1 MTSPLANAFGVVV
14 CTLSVAA
21 ALTASANAAAQDLNQ
36 TQKPS
41 GHVPTISQ
49 APQIDGVLTDE
60 AWGNSLRLTD
70 FTEVKPNDGAVSD
83 PVTEIWLMRDDKHLY
98 IAVVCMEPTPADMV
112 LQNIHRDAFLDD
124 DDRMELV
131 LGTFNDSENSY
142 WFQIS
147 AAGSRGDALLGANG
161 RRFNKPWDTFWKGET
176 RILEDRWIA
185 EIAIPFATLSFG
197 EGDLWQANFNRF
209 RGVDRSDHRWASP
222 RRELPLG
229 MISEAGQL
237 SGFTGIQNGYG
248 LEFRPFFTATNTN
261 PYDAPSVLTGEI
273 GGEINWSITPQLKAS
288 VTWNTDFAE
297 TEVDTRQV
305 NLTRYPLFF
314 PEKRDFFLQDSTFFQ
329 FGEVG
334 GHGGTGTHLQPFFSR
349 RIGLAGGLEVP
360 LDYGLRVAGR
370 TAQWD
375 LGFLGVSTEAS
386 SAAGTPDSE
395 LFVFRPSYN
404 LGDGLTVGAL
414 LTSGDPNREE
424 DNTVA
429 GADLRWSS
437 TSVLPGNFS
446 FNTFFTH
453 SDDEYTKS
461 RGLGFGTQ
469 AELTTTD
476 WNYRLSMIG
485 SQGDFRPALGFIR
498 RPGEVQT
505 SGRIRWS
512 PRPDSDFIRSYNFSI
527 NPSWWTDLGGD
538 EVSSSISMNVL
549 GFDFESGD
557 DLDFN
562 MVLHSDSPDTSF
574 GIVEGVSVTAGEYDW
589 TSFSVGFRSSSG
601 RPVATNVSLTKG
613 DWYDGTLDR
622 FRTDLIWRPDEHM
635 RTAVS
640 YREEHGSLP
649 TGDFTVRIESLAVD
663 YSFSSGLTL
672 ETLMQSDN
680 VSDTLGVQS
689 RLRWLVED
697 GRELFLVLNT
707 GWEERDG
714 GLIVPLGN
722 DVTAKL
728 VYAVRF

>member
-1 MTSPLANAFGVVV
+1 VTSPFANAIGVVV

-21 ALTASANAAAQDLNQ
+21 AMTSSANAAAQDPDQSQRPL
-36 TQKPS
+36 
-41 GHVPTISQ
+41 GHVPTISNP
-49 APQIDGVLTDE
+49 PQIDGVLTDE
-60 AWGNSLRLTD
+60 AWGSSLRLSD

-83 PVTEIWLMRDDKHLY
+83 PVTEVWMMRDDEHLY
-98 IAVVCMEPTPADMV
+98 VAFVCMEPTPEDMV
-112 LQNIHRDAFLDD
+112 LQNIHRDAFLGD
-124 DDRMELV
+124 DDRMEMV

-161 RRFNKPWDTFWKGET
+161 RRFNKPWDAFWKGET

-197 EGDLWQANFNRF
+197 EGDLWQGNFNRF

-237 SGFTGIQNGYG
+237 SGFTGIQNGHG
-248 LEFRPFFTATNTN
+248 LEFRPFFTAANDN
-261 PYDAPSVLTGEI
+261 PYDSPSVMTGEI

-297 TEVDTRQV
+297 TEVDNRQV

-334 GHGGTGTHLQPFFSR
+334 GRGGSGSHLQPFFSR
-349 RIGLAGGLEVP
+349 RIGLASGFEVP
-360 LDYGLRVAGR
+360 LDYGLRLAGR
-370 TAQWD
+370 TNQWD
-375 LGFLGVSTEAS
+375 LGFLGVSTAAS

-414 LTSGDPNREE
+414 LTSGNPSREE
-424 DNTVA
+424 DNSVV

-453 SDDEYTKS
+453 SDDAYTQS

-476 WNYRLSMIG
+476 WSYRLSMIG
-485 SQGDFRPALGFIR
+485 SQDNFRPALGFIR
-498 RPGEVQT
+498 RPGEIQT

-512 PRPDSDFIRSYNFSI
+512 PRPDSELIRSYNFSL

-538 EVSSSISMNVL
+538 VVSSSLSVRLL
-549 GFDFESGD
+549 GIDFESGD
-557 DLDFN
+557 ELDFN
-562 MVLHSDSPDTSF
+562 VTLNTDNPDTAF
-574 GIVEGVSVTAGEYDW
+574 GIVEGISIAEGEYDW
-589 TSFSVGFRSSSG
+589 AAFTVGFESSSG
-601 RPVATNVSLTKG
+601 RPLATDISLTKG

-622 FRTDLIWRPDEHM
+622 FRSELIWRPDEKM
-635 RTAVS
+635 RTALS
-640 YREEHGSLP
+640 YREEHGSVAS
-649 TGDFTVRIESLAVD
+649 GDFTVRIESLAVD
-663 YSFSSGLTL
+663 YSFTSGLTL